1 MISLLANSC
10 LLLNKPRSS
19 LELLY
24 NVRVVRHHVLQQ
36 WRGIRMEVSS
46 CSLGELYQFITKQQ
60 WAEGVSVWQLPH
72 KFIFMKCSCCVFLSW
87 YPSELQ
93 SMISEKKLL
102 CSKWK
107 IKVTGQLRYT
117 LSRVEMWQDLTLNRL
132 SNLLVL
138 SYERWTGGQG
148 LSMGRGCSSTNNQIS
163 LQLLIRTTSNTAN
176 DKKCK

>member
-24 NVRVVRHHVLQQ
+24 NVRVVRHHVVQQ

-60 WAEGVSVWQLPH
+60 RAEGVSVWHLPH
-72 KFIFMKCSCCVFLSW
+72 KLIFMKCSCCVFLSW

-93 SMISEKKLL
+93 SMISEE
-102 CSKWK
+102 K
-107 IKVTGQLRYT
+107 IAVFQMKNQSDRTTQIHVIKSWDVARFDFE
-117 LSRVEMWQDLTLNRL
+117 SIVELACFIIWEVD
-132 SNLLVL
+132 
-138 SYERWTGGQG
+138 RWSSFEYGQG
-148 LSMGRGCSSTNNQIS
+148 LLFN
-163 LQLLIRTTSNTAN
+163 
-176 DKKCK
+176 K